1 MLLKLNKHLYV
12 SLSATMIPLILLLT
26 VRAVVGVDII
36 NYGSGGPGLAWAN
49 NLW

>member
-1 MLLKLNKHLYV
+1 
-12 SLSATMIPLILLLT
+12 MIPLILLLT